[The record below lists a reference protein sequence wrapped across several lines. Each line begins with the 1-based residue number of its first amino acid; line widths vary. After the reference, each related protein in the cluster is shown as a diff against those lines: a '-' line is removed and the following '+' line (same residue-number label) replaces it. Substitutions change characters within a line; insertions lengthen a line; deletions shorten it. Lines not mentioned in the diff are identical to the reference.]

1 MQLHPKPKLVGT
13 TSVISITEVQQWCT
27 SVHLKSDLKCR
38 SLQQH
43 RVSLSAYFGQLNCCP
58 FKITFSL
65 LQKTKIKFLITPF
78 KPCVSKTTQLPSH
91 DAGNRQ
97 HSSSL
102 VGSLSV
108 ASGVVWRGQY
118 GSLKSFPVPPFNHH
132 HHYCSPPPTL
142 HPSSTRG
149 PPGTAGSPTV
159 PSARPGLI

>member
-1 MQLHPKPKLVGT
+1 MLLSLNGRKTLQM
-13 TSVISITEVQQWCT
+13 
-27 SVHLKSDLKCR
+27 KSDLKCR

-43 RVSLSAYFGQLNCCP
+43 RVSLSAYFWQLNCCP

-65 LQKTKIKFLITPF
+65 LQKTKIQFLITLF

-91 DAGNRQ
+91 DATDRQ

-118 GSLKSFPVPPFNHH
+118 GSLKSFPVPPLQPPSNH
-132 HHYCSPPPTL
+132 HHYCSPLPPLFLL